1 MNITN
6 ILNRRLGLVTVANL
20 QRVFNYFSNS
30 LGLVDGAIPDSRP
43 YKVYTALLSQSGTD
57 APTAVVLENTLGT
70 VVLTRSEIIGNYDLT
85 LTGAFA
91 GEKTFVISS
100 STNEGAGG
108 NSNEIRVNA
117 FKNGD
122 NIIRVATL
130 EMNFNEGTYTSADS
144 LLFNTPIEIRVYN

>member
-57 APTAVVLENTLGT
+57 APTAVVLENTLGAVPVWSRT
-70 VVLTRSEIIGNYDLT
+70 EAGTYRVT
-85 LTGAFA
+85 LTNGFTITKTTVDAFLYRSSA
-91 GEKTFVISS
+91 LNFIDTITVEKISNSVVEFLTFASFGSARDGSS
-100 STNEGAGG
+100 FQ
-108 NSNEIRVNA
+108 V
-117 FKNGD
+117 
-122 NIIRVATL
+122 
-130 EMNFNEGTYTSADS
+130 
-144 LLFNTPIEIRVYN
+144 EIRVYN